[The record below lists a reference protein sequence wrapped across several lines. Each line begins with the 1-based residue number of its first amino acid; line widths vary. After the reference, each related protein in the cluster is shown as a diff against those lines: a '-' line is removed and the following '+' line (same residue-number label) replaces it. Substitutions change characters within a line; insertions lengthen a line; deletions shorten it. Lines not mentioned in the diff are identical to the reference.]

1 MKNLCKANHGLECMK
16 CTQGPCDS
24 RITVGPYVMPTTDT
38 KIPMPQVKAPKT
50 SVGSLTVDV
59 GVNGMDEAIKQLE
72 TLKKLY
78 TDIDALQQRIIKGQ
92 EKINYMPYRPVE
104 SVQLHV
110 GESIISKKGYE
121 EIQKR
126 IHEEILKSLGGEKRF
141 GV

>member
-16 CTQGPCDS
+16 CTQGPCGS
-24 RITVGPYVMPTTDT
+24 RITTGPYVMPTTGT
-38 KIPMPQVKAPKT
+38 KIPMPPVKEPKT

-59 GVNGMDEAIKQLE
+59 GINGIDETIGQLQV
-72 TLKKLY
+72 LKRLY
-78 TDIDALQQRIIKGQ
+78 TDIDTLQQRIIKGQ
-92 EKINYMPYRPVE
+92 EKINCMPYRPVE
-104 SVQLHV
+104 SVKLHV

-126 IHEEILKSLGGEKRF
+126 IHEEILKSLGGPKRF